1 MIEDYDER
9 INNKVDPLLSKE
21 QIDKIME
28 LKKQLPEDKDPKRRS
43 WQFTNKELS
52 VSSLILSNCNNNK
65 ESYLLGLR
73 QIFSKARA
81 EAILKHI
88 VS

>member
-1 MIEDYDER
+1 MASAL
-9 INNKVDPLLSKE
+9 PLQK
-21 QIDKIME
+21 
-28 LKKQLPEDKDPKRRS
+28 
-43 WQFTNKELS
+43 TLS
-52 VSSLILSNCNNNK
+52 VSSLILSTCNNNK